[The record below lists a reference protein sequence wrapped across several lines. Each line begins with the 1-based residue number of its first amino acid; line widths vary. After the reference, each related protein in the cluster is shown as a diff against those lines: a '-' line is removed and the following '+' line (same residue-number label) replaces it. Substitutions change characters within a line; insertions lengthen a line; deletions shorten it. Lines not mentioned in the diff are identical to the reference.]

1 MIVIWIGETL
11 DRGMIYDIG
20 GWKDGEENTEPIQN
34 YVWPYSKF
42 SRAKRKTIKLLL
54 LFFLKKIFY

>member
-34 YVWPYSKF
+34 YV
-42 SRAKRKTIKLLL
+42 
-54 LFFLKKIFY
+54 